1 MVHVEIC
8 PLFLQ
13 FFLSNIIILKI
24 LAQIF
29 LCVSE
34 ENQSL
39 HTTEYASKSPW
50 FWKKDLS
57 SVWTMLILV

>member
-39 HTTEYASKSPW
+39 HTTEYASKSP
-50 FWKKDLS
+50 
-57 SVWTMLILV
+57 